1 MDDEAPETV
10 SLASPHSDGVQPDAP
25 LAGGTVSESSP
36 AEAVPGQP
44 ATAELSI
51 DAKLSVISTCLT
63 YATYEANVYWQRNA
77 IYLTINS
84 IMAGGI
90 AALYEDIVPPVLIAF
105 ALFGLYLNWN
115 WRHVN
120 EYSKVLAERWRE
132 DARQVA
138 RSSDAISAYFRT
150 LVGNSPIDKPSGKRP
165 SRVMNQ
171 LSSSFK
177 IIWGV
182 VLIYG
187 GVELIGVDKLTS
199 MLENARQ
206 FLEGAP

>member
-1 MDDEAPETV
+1 MQRLLLHQGAPPPPDEAAPSQSET
-10 SLASPHSDGVQPDAP
+10 
-25 LAGGTVSESSP
+25 T
-36 AEAVPGQP
+36 
-44 ATAELSI
+44 ELSI
-51 DAKLSVISTCLT
+51 DAKLNVISTCLT
-63 YATYEANVYWQRNA
+63 YAIYEANVYWQRNA

-90 AALYEDIVPPVLIAF
+90 AALYEDIVPQVLIAF

-138 RSSDAISAYFRT
+138 RSSNAIGSYYRT
-150 LVGNSPIDKPSGKRP
+150 LVGNSPIEKPSGKRP
-165 SRVMNQ
+165 SRVMNH

-177 IIWGV
+177 IIWGI
-182 VLIYG
+182 VLVYG
-187 GVELIGVDKLTS
+187 VIELIGVDKLAS
-199 MLENARQ
+199 ILERARQ
-206 FLEGAP
+206 FFEEAP